1 LPQEPVVTA
10 DVGTRAVVRFPAVRI
25 RLPPVALPTLL
36 LFAGAMTLGTFATWL
51 ATSGG
56 GSWWVTVPLHF
67 AAMTGMAVVVHECAH
82 HSAGRLTWLNAA
94 LGRLAMPF
102 VSVVGAFPSERYLHL
117 EQHRDP
123 ADPIRAWAVRGPM
136 WQLPLRWLVVDVWHI
151 CAYLRRSPERP
162 QLEVAEAL
170 AMLLLVPGALVAVAG
185 SGAGW
190 SLLLV
195 YLLPQRLALAAV
207 TWWHDWR
214 PRDQAPGERGYFQ
227 AHKVNPGLPFY
238 RYPEAWRGTERAPAP
253 AVTERTR
260 EFRVLSVG
268 TTRQLTG
275 RAVELTLDVP
285 AELGPEFRFRPGQHV
300 ELRAVV
306 EGEELRR
313 HYAISTLPGED
324 GLRVAIKSAG
334 RFSGYAAALRPGD
347 PVEVR
352 PPAGEPAFT
361 PAAKHVVAIAAGAG
375 IAPLLPVIAQAVTIP
390 RGRVT
395 LLYINRSGDDTM
407 FAEEITDLA
416 LRFEGR
422 LRVLHFRTDER
433 DRDLWPARAAR
444 RPFENVAEVLAI
456 SDERYY
462 PGRLCPQRLGEL
474 LDSRLHPAKVDEW
487 VLCAPSAVTDAAL
500 DVLAEHFVPES
511 AIHVEAWP
519 QVLAPPG

>member
-1 LPQEPVVTA
+1 MTA

-36 LFAGAMTLGTFATWL
+36 LFAGAMTLGTSATWL
-51 ATSGG
+51 ALGG
-56 GSWWVTVPLHF
+56 GAPWWITVPLHF

-82 HSAGRLTWLNAA
+82 HSAGRLTWLNSA

-123 ADPIRAWAVRGPM
+123 ADPIRDWALRGPG

-195 YLLPQRLALAAV
+195 YLLPQRLALAVV

-214 PRDQAPGERGYFQ
+214 PRDQSPGERGYFQ
-227 AHKVNPGLPFY
+227 AHRANPGLPFY
-238 RYPEAWRGTERAPAP
+238 RYPEAWRGTERTTGP
-253 AVTERTR
+253 AVAERTG
-260 EFRVLSVG
+260 EFRLLSVG
-268 TTRQLTG
+268 ATRQLTG

-285 AELGPEFRFRPGQHV
+285 ARLGAEFRFRPGQHV

-306 EGEELRR
+306 DGEELRR
-313 HYAISTLPGED
+313 HYAISTLPGEE
-324 GLRVAIKSAG
+324 GLRVAIKGTG
-334 RFSGYAAALRPGD
+334 RFSRYAGTLESGALI
-347 PVEVR
+347 EVR

-361 PAAKHVVAIAAGAG
+361 PGAKHVVVIAAAAG
-375 IAPLLPVIAQAVTIP
+375 IAPVLPVIAEAVTVP
-390 RGRVT
+390 RCRVT
-395 LLYINRSGDDTM
+395 LLYVNRSGEDTM

-422 LRVLHFRTDER
+422 LRVQHFRTDER

-444 RPFENVAEVLAI
+444 RPFQNVADVLAI

-487 VLCAPSAVTDAAL
+487 VLCAPSAVSDAAL
-500 DVLAEHFVPES
+500 AVLAEHFVPPS
-511 AIHVEAWP
+511 AIRVESWARNCGGP
-519 QVLAPPG
+519 GHPLA

>member
-1 LPQEPVVTA
+1 MTA
-10 DVGTRAVVRFPAVRI
+10 DVGTHAVVRFPAVRL

-36 LFAGAMTLGTFATWL
+36 LFTGAMALGTCATWL
-51 ATSGG
+51 ALTGG
-56 GSWWVTVPLHF
+56 VPWWVTVPLHF

-82 HSAGRLTWLNAA
+82 HSAGRLTWLNSA

-123 ADPIRAWAVRGPM
+123 ADPVRAWAVRGPA

-151 CAYLRRSPERP
+151 CAYLRRSAERP

-170 AMLLLVPGALVAVAG
+170 AMVLLVPGVLIAVAG

-190 SLLLV
+190 SLVPV

-214 PRDQAPGERGYFQ
+214 PRDQAPGERGYLQ
-227 AHKVNPGLPFY
+227 AHKANPALPFY
-238 RYPEAWRGTERAPAP
+238 RYPEAWRETKSAAAAAIAEGAG
-253 AVTERTR
+253 

-268 TTRQLTG
+268 TTRPLTP

-285 AELGPEFRFRPGQHV
+285 DELRSEFRFRPGQHV

-306 EGEELRR
+306 DGEELHRR
-313 HYAISTLPGED
+313 YAICTLPGED
-324 GLRVAIKSAG
+324 SLRVAIKNSG
-334 RFSGYAAALRPGD
+334 RFSRHATTLRPGD
-347 PVEVR
+347 LLDVR
-352 PPAGEPAFT
+352 PPAGEPAFV
-361 PAAKHVVAIAAGAG
+361 PGAKHVVVLAAAAG
-375 IAPLLPVIAQAVTIP
+375 IAPVLPVIAQALTVP
-390 RGRVT
+390 RCRVT
-395 LLYINRSGDDTM
+395 LVYINRSGEDTM
-407 FAEEITDLA
+407 FAEEVTGLA
-416 LRFEGR
+416 RRFEGR

-433 DRDLWPARAAR
+433 DRDLWPATTAR
-444 RPFENVAEVLAI
+444 RPFQNVADVLAI

-462 PGRLCPQRLGEL
+462 PGTLCPQRLGEL

-487 VLCAPSAVTDAAL
+487 VLCAPSAMSDSAL

-511 AIHVEAWP
+511 AIRVETWC
-519 QVLAPPG
+519 QGR